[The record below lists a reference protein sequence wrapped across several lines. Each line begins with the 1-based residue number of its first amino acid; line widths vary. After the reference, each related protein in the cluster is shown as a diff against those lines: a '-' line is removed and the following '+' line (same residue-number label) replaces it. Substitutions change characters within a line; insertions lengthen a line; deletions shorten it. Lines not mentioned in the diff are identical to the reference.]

1 VKLQPRVRTAA
12 LAIALQVALATIAL
26 APLRSVADES
36 RSERYRSDF
45 GRFSVAF
52 PGGSPVVRELEGSKF
67 TMTGNDVNYAEVSD
81 GVEYSVEIHDVP
93 RFAKI
98 MLTDHY
104 ILDRSVKGKL
114 EDIGAR
120 SLDVVETSIQG
131 EPAREVEFEAL
142 DRKFTGRMSL
152 VLADRRLY
160 LVGVLHP
167 PSLDSQDAGARFFE
181 SFSFWLE

>member
-1 VKLQPRVRTAA
+1 MKVQPRARAAA
-12 LAIALQVALATIAL
+12 LAIALQLAFSAIAL
-26 APLRSVADES
+26 APMRSVADES
-36 RSERYRSDF
+36 RPERYRSDF
-45 GRFSVAF
+45 ARFSVAF
-52 PGGSPVVRELEGSKF
+52 PGGSPVVRQLEGTKF
-67 TMTGNDVNYAEVSD
+67 TMTGNDVNYAEILD

-104 ILDRSVKGKL
+104 ILDQSVKGKL

-120 SLDVVETSIQG
+120 SLDVVETSIQD
-131 EPAREVEFEAL
+131 EPAREVVFEAL
-142 DRKFTGRMSL
+142 DRKFTGRMWL

-167 PSLDSQDAGARFFE
+167 PSLDSQQVGARFFE